1 MAPLPGSHLEQA
13 NCSLEGYAVWYKL
26 SSAVKQGIRD
36 LFPGY
41 FSLVMATGIV
51 SIAAHLLKIE
61 DAAKVLFGL
70 NKVAYGILCILILA
84 RLLFHSRRLFSDLT
98 DHIRGPGFFTLV
110 AGTCVLGSQF
120 VLLSGDLA
128 TASILW
134 GVGFILWHLIMYT
147 FFSAMLV
154 KSSKPTLE
162 TGING
167 VWLVAVVA
175 TQSISILGT
184 LLAGSMGIWKETLL
198 FYTLTMYLLGGMLY
212 IMLIGPIF
220 YRFLF
225 FQLEPKQ
232 LTPTY
237 WITMGAVAISTL
249 AGDTLILNA
258 GQWSFLGELLP
269 FLKGLNIFFWA
280 TATWWIPLLVILGV
294 WRHII
299 KRFSLRYDPQYWGL
313 VFPLGMYTVCT
324 FQLARALDLPFLYAI
339 PRFFVYIALFA
350 WTAAFAGLVYHLLNS
365 LRAALSSPQPNPFES
380 QPGKVDRTDPP
391 VM

>member
-1 MAPLPGSHLEQA
+1 MW
-13 NCSLEGYAVWYKL
+13 NKL
-26 SSAVKQGIRD
+26 SIAVKQGIRD

-51 SIAAHLLKIE
+51 SIAAHLLE
-61 DAAKVLFGL
+61 LEGAAQVLFDI
-70 NKVAYGILCILILA
+70 NKVTYGILCFLILV
-84 RLLFHSRRLFSDLT
+84 RVLFHPRRLFSDLT

-120 VLLSGDLA
+120 VLLSGDNT
-128 TASILW
+128 TASVLW
-134 GVGFILWHLIMYT
+134 GVGFILWHAIMYT
-147 FFSAMLV
+147 FFAAMLV
-154 KSSKPTLE
+154 KASKPTLE
-162 TGING
+162 NGING

-184 LLAGSMGIWKETLL
+184 LLAGSLGIWKETLL

-225 FQLEPKQ
+225 FRLEPKQ
-232 LTPTY
+232 LMPTY

-258 GQWSFLGELLP
+258 GQWTFLGELLP

-280 TATWWIPLLVILGV
+280 TATWWIPLLVILGF

-299 KRFSLRYDPQYWGL
+299 KRFPLRYDPQYWGL

-324 FQLARALDLPFLYAI
+324 FQLARALELPFLYAI
-339 PRFFVYIALFA
+339 PRFFVYIALFT
-350 WTAAFAGLVYHLLNS
+350 WLAAFAGLIYHLLNS
-365 LRAALSSPQPNPFES
+365 LSVALRSPQPGPNENP
-380 QPGKVDRTDPP
+380 PGQADRTEPP
-391 VM
+391 VR